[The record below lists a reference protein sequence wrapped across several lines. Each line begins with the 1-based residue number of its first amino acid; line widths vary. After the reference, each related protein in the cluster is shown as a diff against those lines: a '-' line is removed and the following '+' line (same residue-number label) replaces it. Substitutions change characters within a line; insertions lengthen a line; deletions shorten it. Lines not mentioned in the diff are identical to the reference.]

1 MTMSEKEYRSYTVK
15 SFDRWAR
22 FYDSFASLFRAGPL
36 RREAVEI
43 SSVGR
48 GDRVLDV
55 CTGTGAEALE
65 FARRC
70 GDVTGIDLSAG
81 MLAVARKKDKDG
93 RVRFL
98 QMDATRL
105 GFGDKE
111 FDVSCISFGLHD
123 MPPEVREEVLRE
135 MTRVTKGKVVIVDY
149 NPPQNRF
156 LRALYTALISL
167 YESKYFLG
175 FVRSDFEALLAR
187 CGLQAET
194 QKSVW
199 LGFVRICLCRVAAT

>member
-1 MTMSEKEYRSYTVK
+1 MSEKEYRSYTVK
-15 SFDRWAR
+15 SFDRWAK
-22 FYDSFASLFRAGPL
+22 FYDPFVSLWRLGRV

-43 SSVGR
+43 SNVGR
-48 GDRVLDV
+48 GDKVLDV
-55 CTGTGAEALE
+55 CTGTGAQALE

-70 GDVTGIDLSAG
+70 DDVTGVDLSGG

-98 QMDATRL
+98 EMDATRL
-105 GFGDKE
+105 DFGDKE

-123 MPPEVREEVLRE
+123 MPLEVREQVLRE
-135 MTRVTKGKVVIVDY
+135 IGRVTKGKIVIVDY

-156 LRALYTALISL
+156 LRPLYTALISL
-167 YESKYFLG
+167 YESKYFRD

-187 CGLQAET
+187 CGLQAKRE
-194 QKSVW
+194 KALW
-199 LGFVRICLCRVAAT
+199 LGFVRICLCRAGAT